1 MFSSRFWLFL
11 LLSFVIANPAVA
23 ARAKANGLVL
33 IVEGNDRE
41 THRDITD
48 SIPRDMRVQPSEDF
62 LAALANEG
70 VTGPVGEA
78 LVNPR
83 TRKAT
88 IVAVQKAMRAAGAAA
103 VLSVRAKRNRA
114 GARDMHV
121 VLLVT
126 TQAGPMIEEDYT
138 LSPGEKATAHVGPL
152 LSASLPDLARSS
164 SAPEAASPPAAAAPP
179 VEAPASGTSTVVD
192 SDRASEKNKRPRKKK
207 EPVKEPVEEASSA
220 ASEEPANE
228 QPERD
233 RAATRKRATF
243 TNATVIGEAGI
254 GVARRQ
260 LQYSDPWIGRLR
272 PYIAPGMAVY
282 SVGAEVY
289 PAASTNIEVL
299 KDVGLV
305 GRYAGSLG
313 VESTAS
319 DGQKV
324 TGSFQRYALGLR
336 ARIPTGDRKTMPLI
350 GLEATYGI
358 WNYAFTGTDEAVDEA
373 PSVQYRYVR
382 AGADARI
389 PFGAWTVLAGAG
401 YMNISSAGL
410 LSERFPNLTVAGID
424 ILGGGTYAVMPSIEL
439 RLLVTY
445 ARFFSS
451 ANPDPDADYVA
462 GGTLDQYVIATFG
475 AATLF

>member
-1 MFSSRFWLFL
+1 
-11 LLSFVIANPAVA
+11 
-23 ARAKANGLVL
+23 
-33 IVEGNDRE
+33 
-41 THRDITD
+41 
-48 SIPRDMRVQPSEDF
+48 
-62 LAALANEG
+62 
-70 VTGPVGEA
+70 
-78 LVNPR
+78 
-83 TRKAT
+83 
-88 IVAVQKAMRAAGAAA
+88 
-103 VLSVRAKRNRA
+103 
-114 GARDMHV
+114 MHV

-126 TQAGPMIEEDYT
+126 TQAGPMIEEDYS

-152 LSASLPDLARSS
+152 LSASVPDLVRSP

-179 VEAPASGTSTVVD
+179 AEAPASGTSAVVD
-192 SDRASEKNKRPRKKK
+192 GDRAPEKNKRPRKKK
-207 EPVKEPVEEASSA
+207 ESIKEPVEEASPA
-220 ASEEPANE
+220 ASDEAADAE
-228 QPERD
+228 PERD
-233 RAATRKRATF
+233 RATTRKRPATF

-254 GVARRQ
+254 GIARRQ

-336 ARIPTGDRKTMPLI
+336 VRIPTGDRKTMPLI

-358 WNYAFTGTDEAVDEA
+358 WNFAFTGTDEAVDEA

-382 AGADARI
+382 AGADARF

-424 ILGGGTYAVMPSIEL
+424 VLGGGTYAVIPSVEL
-439 RLLVTY
+439 RLLISY
-445 ARFFSS
+445 SRFFSS
-451 ANPDPDADYVA
+451 ANPDPNADFVA